1 MNTTLR
7 KIYLSTFIN
16 SFGSWLTFLA
26 IALLVKE
33 KYGGQQVAWVF
44 LVQTLPAIL
53 FSRSLAQLIP
63 ENQQER
69 YYWGSQVLLA
79 LNCLVLCLVQSL
91 PVLYIHLFIA
101 AFLKSASTPLF
112 NTLVGRWTPTNKVNE
127 VFTKIGSIQTAT
139 LALAPIAGAWI
150 KIISSSELLFF
161 IDAISFIISTVL
173 LKELLFVSA
182 TNEIKPT
189 STFQLKNAFS
199 SIVKVPT
206 DIPASLWHAL
216 FLWFGFL
223 MLGALINAL
232 EFARFDQLQMN
243 ETTIGYALGAWG
255 LGSLIAF
262 LKKIDISLFISN
274 GIFLATLMFFL
285 ITPST
290 AGVIFIFVVAGWISS
305 VFSGALRGQIQKSV
319 PCGYDALP
327 VWAFAN
333 QITQAI
339 NLVAYVGVGLLLASL
354 GFSLFTVSV
363 GLVGLGMQIA
373 IIWPELKTKFYKK
386 EFLS

>member
-69 YYWGSQVLLA
+69 FYWGSQVLLA
-79 LNCLVLCLVQSL
+79 LNCLILCLVQSL
-91 PVLYIHLFIA
+91 PVLYIHLFVA

-112 NTLVGRWTPTNKVNE
+112 NTLVGRWTPTNKVND

-161 IDAISFIISTVL
+161 IDAISFIISIVL
-173 LKELLFVSA
+173 LKELLFVST
-182 TNEIKPT
+182 TNEIKQASAFQFKNVFTAVVKIPT
-189 STFQLKNAFS
+189 G
-199 SIVKVPT
+199 V
-206 DIPASLWHAL
+206 PASLWHAL
-216 FLWFGFL
+216 LLWFGFL
-223 MLGALINAL
+223 TLGALINAL

-243 ETTIGYALGAWG
+243 EKTIGYALGAWG

-262 LKKIDISLFISN
+262 FKKIDISLFVAN
-274 GIFLATLMFFL
+274 GIFLAASIFFL
-285 ITPST
+285 ITPSIS
-290 AGVIFIFVVAGWISS
+290 GVLFVFVVAGWISS
-305 VFSGALRGQIQKSV
+305 VFSGTLRGQIQKSV
-319 PCGYDALP
+319 PIEYNALP

-333 QITQAI
+333 QITQLI
-339 NLVAYVGVGLLLASL
+339 NLVAYVGVGLLLTTL
-354 GFSLFTVSV
+354 GFSLFTVGIV
-363 GLVGLGMQIA
+363 LVGLCMQMA
-373 IIWPELKTKFYKK
+373 IIWPELRPKFLKK
-386 EFLS
+386 EVLS